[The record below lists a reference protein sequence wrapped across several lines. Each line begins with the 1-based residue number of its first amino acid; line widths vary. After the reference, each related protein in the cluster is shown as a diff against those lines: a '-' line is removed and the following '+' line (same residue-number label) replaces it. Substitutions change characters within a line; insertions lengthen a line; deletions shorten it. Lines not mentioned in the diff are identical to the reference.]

1 MRGLALTASKR
12 SGLTSLIFG
21 GLLLVAGAAHAA
33 PQHGISMFGQ
43 PALAP
48 DFSALPYVNPD
59 APKGGTLRQAINGS
73 FDSLNPFIVKGQ
85 VQFLLLRTYVFESLM
100 ARSKD
105 EPFSLYGLIAESIEV
120 ADDRSKVTFRLNPAA
135 KFSDGLPITSA
146 DVVFSMETL
155 RDHGRPNFKNSYSKV
170 VKAETP
176 DERTVVFTLDGADR
190 ELVLILGLMPVIP
203 KHHWEGKDFEAT
215 TLEPLVGSGPYTIG
229 TVKPGEQLEF
239 KRNPEY
245 WGRDL
250 AVNRGLWNFDRV
262 VFDYYRDSNGAFEAF
277 KKGDV
282 DLREESDSTRWSQ
295 GYDFAAAN
303 DGRVTKLTIPNGM
316 PQPISALAFNTRKP
330 LFEDK
335 RVREALLAAFD
346 FEWANANLFGGLYQR
361 TQGYFAGSDLS
372 AIGNPAGDAERAALA
387 GKVPDDILDG
397 SYRLPVSDGTG
408 RDRKNMR
415 LAMEL
420 LTQAGWKMEG
430 GKLVKDGQ
438 SFAFDLA
445 VSSPEQE
452 RVGLHFQ
459 RSLAQVGI
467 TMNLRQND
475 SAGFQRRLQS
485 YDYDMV
491 PVTWFN
497 SLSPGNEQ
505 AFYWGSTGRDTQG
518 TRNYPGIAD
527 PAIDEAIKTLLG
539 AKSRDEFV
547 ATARSI
553 DRLLLSGIY
562 VIPLYNQGGQW
573 LARWNSIA
581 CPEKKPLQGFETP
594 TCWSAQ

>member
-1 MRGLALTASKR
+1 
-12 SGLTSLIFG
+12 
-21 GLLLVAGAAHAA
+21 
-33 PQHGISMFGQ
+33 
-43 PALAP
+43 
-48 DFSALPYVNPD
+48 
-59 APKGGTLRQAINGS
+59 
-73 FDSLNPFIVKGQ
+73 
-85 VQFLLLRTYVFESLM
+85 
-100 ARSKD
+100 
-105 EPFSLYGLIAESIEV
+105 
-120 ADDRSKVTFRLNPAA
+120 
-135 KFSDGLPITSA
+135 
-146 DVVFSMETL
+146 
-155 RDHGRPNFKNSYSKV
+155 
-170 VKAETP
+170 
-176 DERTVVFTLDGADR
+176 
-190 ELVLILGLMPVIP
+190 
-203 KHHWEGKDFEAT
+203 
-215 TLEPLVGSGPYTIG
+215 
-229 TVKPGEQLEF
+229 
-239 KRNPEY
+239 
-245 WGRDL
+245 
-250 AVNRGLWNFDRV
+250 
-262 VFDYYRDSNGAFEAF
+262 
-277 KKGDV
+277 
-282 DLREESDSTRWSQ
+282 
-295 GYDFAAAN
+295 
-303 DGRVTKLTIPNGM
+303 M

-438 SFAFDLA
+438 PFAFDLA

-459 RSLAQVGI
+459 RSLAQIGI

-581 CPEKKPLQGFETP
+581 CPEKTPLQGFETP

>member
-1 MRGLALTASKR
+1 MSARAFTASR
-12 SGLTSLIFG
+12 PSGLTKFLFG
-21 GLLLVAGAAHAA
+21 GLLLLANAAQAA
-33 PQHGISMFGQ
+33 PQHGIAMFGE
-43 PALAP
+43 PALKS
-48 DFSALPYVNPD
+48 DFSALPYANPD
-59 APKGGTLRQAINGS
+59 APKRGTLRQAVTGS

-85 VQFLLLRTYVFESLM
+85 VQFYVLRTYVFESLM

-105 EPFSLYGLIAESIEV
+105 EPFTLYGLIAESIDV

-135 KFSDGLPITSA
+135 KFSDGLPITAA

-176 DERTVVFTLDGADR
+176 DERTVVFTLNGADR

-239 KRNPEY
+239 VRDPEY

-250 AVNRGLWNFDRV
+250 PVNRGLWNFDRV

-277 KKGDV
+277 KKGDA
-282 DLREESDSTRWSQ
+282 DLREEADSTRWSQ
-295 GYDFAAAN
+295 GYDFAAAT
-303 DGRVTKLTIPNGM
+303 DGRVTKFTVPNGL

-330 LFEDK
+330 IFADR
-335 RVREALLAAFD
+335 RVREALLTAFD

-361 TQGYFAGSDLS
+361 TQGYFAGSELS
-372 AIGNPAGDAERAALA
+372 AIGHPAGDAERAALA
-387 GKVPDDILDG
+387 GTVPDDVLDG
-397 SYRLPVSDGTG
+397 TYQVPVSDGSG

-415 LAMEL
+415 RAMEL
-420 LTQAGWKMEG
+420 LVAAGYKMEG

-438 SFAFDLA
+438 PFVFDLT
-445 VSSPEQE
+445 VNSPEQE
-452 RVGLHFQ
+452 RIGLNFQ
-459 RSLAQVGI
+459 RTLATIGV
-467 TMNLRQND
+467 TMNIRQAD

-505 AFYWGSTGRDTQG
+505 AFYWGSAGRDAEG

-527 PAIDEAIKTLLG
+527 PAIDKAIETLLA
-539 AKSRDEFV
+539 AKTREEFV
-547 ATARSI
+547 ATARMI
-553 DRLLLSGIY
+553 DRLLIAGVY
-562 VIPLYNQGGQW
+562 AIPLYNQGGQW
-573 LARWNSIA
+573 MARWNTIE
-581 CPEKKPLQGFETP
+581 CPGKAPLQGFESTV
-594 TCWSAQ
+594 CWRAE